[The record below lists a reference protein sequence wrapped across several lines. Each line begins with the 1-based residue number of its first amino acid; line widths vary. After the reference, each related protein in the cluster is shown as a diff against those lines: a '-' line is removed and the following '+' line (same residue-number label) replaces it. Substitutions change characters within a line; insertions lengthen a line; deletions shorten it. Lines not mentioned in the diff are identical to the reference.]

1 MSGEERTTEP
11 LRGLRIML
19 VEDDPLICLDLEVS
33 LSEFGATVTTA
44 SSVSGALKIVAG
56 AALDFAVLDF
66 ELGTATSEPVAR
78 AVMARNVPFV
88 YLSGY
93 SERDER
99 FAGWPEVGVLVKPI
113 SAAAIARHI
122 VEALAR
128 RRSSPADTP

>member
-1 MSGEERTTEP
+1 
-11 LRGLRIML
+11 
-19 VEDDPLICLDLEVS
+19 
-33 LSEFGATVTTA
+33 
-44 SSVSGALKIVAG
+44 LKIVAG

-66 ELGTATSEPVAR
+66 ELGATTSEPVAR
-78 AVMARNVPFV
+78 AVMACNVPFV

-99 FAGWPEVGVLVKPI
+99 FAGWPDVGVLVKPI

-128 RRSSPADTP
+128 GRSSPADTL